1 MILRGSRSSS
11 QPPSRLTASVI
22 EQLLIAT
29 LIAVAIVTAVGTI
42 RNSLPVAVQGVS
54 ESYAAR

>member
-11 QPPSRLTASVI
+11 QPQSRLTASVI

-42 RNSLPVAVQGVS
+42 RNSLPIAMQGIS
-54 ESYAAR
+54 DSYAAR

>member
-42 RNSLPVAVQGVS
+42 RNSLPAAVQGVG